1 MSHGYLVVVVGW
13 CCYLGDTVCQCI
25 TQSSSDMNFSP
36 SCHSGCSKFQFTY
49 FFLKCEI

>member
-1 MSHGYLVVVVGW
+1 MSHVVVGW
-13 CCYLGDTVCQCI
+13 CCYLGDTVCQYI

-36 SCHSGCSKFQFTY
+36 FCHPGCSKFQFTY